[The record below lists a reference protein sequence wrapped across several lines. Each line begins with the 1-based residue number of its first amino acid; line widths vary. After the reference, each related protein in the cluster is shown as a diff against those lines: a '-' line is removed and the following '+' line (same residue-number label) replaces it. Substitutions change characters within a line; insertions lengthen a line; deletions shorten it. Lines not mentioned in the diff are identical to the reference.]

1 MVVIGAQVT
10 GGDRGSG
17 YWWWGLRLLVGAQVI
32 GAQVTGGGDTQV
44 TGGDRGSGYWW

>member
-1 MVVIGAQVT
+1 MVIGAQVT

-17 YWWWGLRLLVGAQVI
+17 YWWVI
-32 GAQVTGGGDTQV
+32 GAQV